1 MKNLK
6 VFALISIF
14 LLTVTLTIKANSYRN
29 GFNDYKIET
38 VTSFDTEE
46 NVDKMW
52 NLTYNG
58 SDKPVTVI
66 RRHVGKDIFY
76 IVNSQ
81 HFEVCYACTS
91 KGFGTNL
98 MKKMWSCVP
107 VQINAAV
114 LNANEFSNQ
123 RIITPKK
130 VNDEEALVLIADY
143 LPNLINDQYIHV
155 LQ

>member
-6 VFALISIF
+6 VLTVIFVF
-14 LLTVTLTIKANSYRN
+14 LLPAAFTIKANGYRN

-38 VTSFDTEE
+38 VNVTDTEK

-58 SDKPVTVI
+58 SDRPVTVI
-66 RRHVGKDIFY
+66 KRHVGKDIFY
-76 IVNSQ
+76 VVNSQ

-107 VQINAAV
+107 VQINSAV

-123 RIITPKK
+123 RIITPKN
-130 VNDEEALVLIADY
+130 VNDEEALGLIAGY
-143 LPNLINDQYIHV
+143 LPNLINDNYIHI